1 MELLFEIH
9 QKLSKIFNDDKKYA
23 FFYPQIL
30 SCQVIHNSFVVPYN
44 NLCKK
49 LCDKCR
55 FAQNDNYGKL
65 EYDEN

>member
-1 MELLFEIH
+1 MELLFEMH
-9 QKLSKIFNDDKKYA
+9 QKLSKFSMMTKSMHC
-23 FFYPQIL
+23 FYLQIL